1 MPPRSPLPQ
10 RHGLDPAWL
19 LTPNRVHGEPA
30 PFTTMGEW
38 LRSRIPAE
46 VDVAGMFDAG
56 AFVYEDGAMVR
67 PRDHYRPHTF
77 VWFHRELRDEEEV
90 PGTIEIVHRDE
101 RIVVVDKP
109 PFLSSIPRGRHV
121 MQSVVVKLRDSLA
134 LPELTPAHRLD
145 RVTSGLLLLTTEK
158 PWRGPYQSLFQE
170 QLVHKVYR
178 AVAPIDP
185 SLELPRTI
193 ENHIAK
199 QHGVMQAEVVPGAA
213 VNARTLVELETD
225 LGDGTGIYRLTPAT
239 GRTHQLRLHL
249 NGLGVPI
256 VNDPHYPVSLD
267 VSIDDF
273 THPLQLLASELS
285 FTDPVD
291 GSPRH
296 FTTRRSLPIT

>member
-19 LTPNRVHGEPA
+19 RTPNRVREQPA
-30 PFTTMGEW
+30 PFQTMGEW

-46 VDVAGMFDAG
+46 VDTAAMFDAA
-56 AFVYEDGAMVR
+56 AFVYEDGTPVGAE
-67 PRDHYRPHTF
+67 DHYRPHTF
-77 VWFHRELRDEEEV
+77 VWFHRELREEAEV
-90 PGTIEIVHRDE
+90 PGRIEIVHRDA
-101 RIVVVDKP
+101 RILVIDKP

-121 MQSVVVKLRDSLA
+121 MQSVVVQLRDRLQ

-145 RVTSGLLLLTTEK
+145 RVTSGLLLLTVERQ
-158 PWRGPYQSLFQE
+158 WRGPYQSLFQN
-170 QLVHKVYR
+170 QLAHKVYR

-185 SLELPRTI
+185 SVKLPLTV

-199 QHGVMQAEVVPGAA
+199 EHGVMQAHVVPGAP
-213 VNARTLVELETD
+213 VNARTLVELEAD
-225 LGDGTGIYRLTPAT
+225 LGDGTGVYRLTPAT

-267 VSIDDF
+267 VDIDDF

-285 FTDPVD
+285 FDDPVD
-291 GSPRH
+291 GTPRH
-296 FTTRRSLPIT
+296 FATGRSLPIR